1 MEKLPERITVTSVM
15 TYSVENV
22 VESLK
27 FAGMEDSDIDIETIV
42 SYIEEDAADY
52 FGTSNLTFQDENGE
66 YL

>member
-1 MEKLPERITVTSVM
+1 MSLPEKITVTSVM
-15 TYSVENV
+15 TYTVENV

-27 FAGMEDSDIDIETIV
+27 YAGMEDSEIDIETVV

-52 FGTSNLTFQDENGE
+52 FGTSNLIFQDENGE

>member
-1 MEKLPERITVTSVM
+1 MSLPERITVTSVM
-15 TYSVENV
+15 TYTVENV

-27 FAGMEDSDIDIETIV
+27 YAGMEDSEIDIETVV

-52 FGTSNLTFQDENGE
+52 FGTSNLIFQDENGE

>member
-1 MEKLPERITVTSVM
+1 MSLPERITVTSVM